1 MESSSYAGG
10 GGVDPV
16 DVPAVLEIFS
26 TSADGRWFV
35 GLVVKQDAQNLLT
48 IRFLDEHGERKEKVL
63 SCDAPEVDYFGTH
76 LGWPSP
82 PGVVAVPSTT
92 RKGQV
97 SYLDPNLK
105 QKFATPELA
114 WQAHL
119 EHHLSDF
126 ASAPPCSAPVPLPL
140 ESKVVVAPTL
150 RPDVGPRA
158 GRRSTLS
165 QKISENCAKSL
176 DRADLATAITPAG
189 IAGLANQS
197 QEQDLVPSPARALY
211 QAESYGGSYACAPN
225 SNGTLPLAPVVPS
238 AWSALADEL
247 AAARQQAQEAVR
259 ARQHRK
265 TAGGLMT

>member
-176 DRADLATAITPAG
+176 DRADLAT
-189 IAGLANQS
+189 
-197 QEQDLVPSPARALY
+197 DLVPSPARALY

-225 SNGTLPLAPVVPS
+225 SNSLPLAPVVPS